1 MVNAKV
7 KKTTKTDLEIEQ
19 ATGISRRVHEHRND
33 QINEL
38 PTGKLTVTEEN
49 KMIYV
54 DEAGRKW
61 RLNPDIAASFH
72 QPSMGVVHAFFHSI
86 LDCLIFCVDF
96 PVPNIKF
103 ISMNDDKTWS
113 EAICNRYTGELVV
126 DPRYFGTANFCTDCP
141 DGMEKGALSTQE
153 HVKKDVKPHQ
163 KYGTYIEVQYN
174 AIRSNAIQC
183 ESNTIYADVPATLL
197 LWKSIADRTR
207 TSSRE
212 LIGFLFLFLLRQP
225 SHSLYHTLVVPRFV
239 CLFSF
244 WLCFGTQGTN
254 TRTLRKAWKLITL
267 TIDRFPSF

>member
-7 KKTTKTDLEIEQ
+7 KKTRKTDLEIEQ
-19 ATGISRRVHEHRND
+19 ATGISRRVHERRND

-72 QPSMGVVHAFFHSI
+72 QPTMGVVHAFFHSI

-103 ISMNDDKTWS
+103 ISMNDDNTWS

-163 KYGTYIEVQYN
+163 KYGNKYTHIAKGMDIHYFDNRPLPVILAEPLGGKKAIYVCPENDPNDPKYIPSPPVPKATTTSASASKEEPSKEQKG
-174 AIRSNAIQC
+174 
-183 ESNTIYADVPATLL
+183 AD
-197 LWKSIADRTR
+197 
-207 TSSRE
+207 
-212 LIGFLFLFLLRQP
+212 
-225 SHSLYHTLVVPRFV
+225 
-239 CLFSF
+239 
-244 WLCFGTQGTN
+244 N
-254 TRTLRKAWKLITL
+254 
-267 TIDRFPSF
+267 